1 MSFGLNRAEIIGR
14 LGADVTVN
22 HLANGGRVA
31 NLSIAT
37 DEGYIDKNSG
47 ERRDRTEWH
56 RVATFQDGLVAMLEK
71 HARKGRLVYVAG
83 KLQTRRWRK
92 EGEDTDR
99 FSIEILLVPS
109 GRCDKPA
116 IHSYRSSVSSYTMP
130 QDTTGESLMLKI
142 IAATVACSLT
152 LSACSAVDALQEE
165 QFRTHHLRFSEDEY
179 QKYPG
184 VLMRAS
190 LHAWGAYN
198 EEAKVAA
205 VVDYYADPE
214 GRLKPENFRYRI
226 GTSLEKILGGAL
238 TNVKKPQPRKLK
250 REDALKRIHCMDDL
264 SKKLS
269 ERTIG
274 IPSFAIEAR
283 CNAFLSR
290 NSVPMECVSW
300 EISTKRERW
309 GDGYF
314 DKWTGYLVN
323 TCAP

>member
-1 MSFGLNRAEIIGR
+1 MPR
-14 LGADVTVN
+14 
-22 HLANGGRVA
+22 
-31 NLSIAT
+31 
-37 DEGYIDKNSG
+37 DK
-47 ERRDRTEWH
+47 
-56 RVATFQDGLVAMLEK
+56 
-71 HARKGRLVYVAG
+71 
-83 KLQTRRWRK
+83 
-92 EGEDTDR
+92 
-99 FSIEILLVPS
+99 
-109 GRCDKPA
+109 
-116 IHSYRSSVSSYTMP
+116 
-130 QDTTGESLMLKI
+130 TGESLMLKV

-152 LSACSAVDALQEE
+152 LSACSTVDALREE
-165 QFRTHHLRFSEDEY
+165 QFRTHHLMFSEDEY

-226 GTSLEKILGGAL
+226 GTSLDKILGGAL

-250 REDALKRIHCMDDL
+250 REDALKRIRCMDDL
-264 SKKLS
+264 SRKLS
-269 ERTIG
+269 KRTFRETR
-274 IPSFAIEAR
+274 IPLFAIEAR

-300 EISTKRERW
+300 KISTKRESW

-314 DKWTGYLVN
+314 DELTGYLVN